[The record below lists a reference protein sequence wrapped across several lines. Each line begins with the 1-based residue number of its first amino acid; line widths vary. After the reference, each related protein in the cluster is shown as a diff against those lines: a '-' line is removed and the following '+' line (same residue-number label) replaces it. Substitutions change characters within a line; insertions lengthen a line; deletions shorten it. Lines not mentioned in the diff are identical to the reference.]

1 MNYIVKSNNA
11 EILMTPVEQ
20 SLLDHFNEDLTLYKD
35 IFILL
40 QRINFLVKTS
50 WLSRYNKL
58 MTRDDR
64 WIFTI
69 WRISNLVITR

>member
-1 MNYIVKSNNA
+1 MNYIVKSNNS

-58 MTRDDR
+58 ITRDDR

>member
-50 WLSRYNKL
+50 
-58 MTRDDR
+58 
-64 WIFTI
+64 
-69 WRISNLVITR
+69 